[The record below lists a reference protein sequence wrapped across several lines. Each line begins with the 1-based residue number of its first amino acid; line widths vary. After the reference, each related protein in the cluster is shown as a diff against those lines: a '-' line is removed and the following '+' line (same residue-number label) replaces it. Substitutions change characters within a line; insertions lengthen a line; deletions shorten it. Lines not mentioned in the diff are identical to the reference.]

1 MQNSTVASDSTGA
14 MLLVSMIRATANS
27 IEINRD
33 TINALNVF
41 PVPDGDTGTNM
52 MLTLRSVVDDIG
64 DDASGTIGEVA
75 NRMARAA
82 LLGARGNSGLIL
94 AQFFKG
100 LSESLGTTDG
110 EPLLRGS
117 SFAKSL
123 RIAATNSYKAVPNP
137 VEGTMLTVYRECA
150 EVAEA
155 SAAKN
160 GSFENVLSA
169 VAASSLETVRRT
181 PQLLP
186 VLAEAEVVD
195 SGGFGFAVM
204 LDGALR
210 ALHGEEPEARV
221 GEVPMPG
228 GTKFSG
234 SVKADFVDASE
245 EIDWGYCTVF
255 AIQAEDLDLDKIRAH
270 MDQLGRSPIVAG
282 TEVIAKVHVHM
293 EDPGLALSA
302 GLGYGQISN
311 IEIANMDEQT
321 AGWASA
327 RRGDATS
334 PPVATLAAPEIA
346 VVAVAA
352 GDGLTNLIIS
362 TGLGATSVVEGGDT
376 MNPSVADL
384 LAAVNAAPS
393 NKVILLP
400 NNKNVVVAA
409 QQVPDLTGK
418 DVRVVPTR
426 SVQTGVAALLAFN
439 IDLSLDQNEKAM
451 NEVAGEVGEG
461 RVCQAS
467 RDVTIYGHEIKAGM
481 TFATFDDDIV
491 TVGRDPLFVLI
502 KLIEERA
509 DGAEIVTV
517 YTGEAVTPEQAE
529 TTTKSLEVRFSG
541 FDIEVVDGGQ
551 PHYDYLIAVE

>member
-14 MLLVSMIRATANS
+14 ILLVSMIRATANS

-100 LSESLGTTDG
+100 LSESLGTTDD

-210 ALHGEEPEARV
+210 ALHGEEPAARV
-221 GEVPMPG
+221 VEVPMPG
-228 GTKFSG
+228 GAKFSG

-270 MDQLGRSPIVAG
+270 MDQLGRSPIVDG
-282 TEVIAKVHVHM
+282 TDVIAKVHVHM

-352 GDGLTNLIIS
+352 GDGLTDLIIS

-393 NKVILLP
+393 KKVILLP

-451 NEVAGEVGEG
+451 NEVASEVGEG
-461 RVCQAS
+461 GVCQAS

-502 KLIEERA
+502 KLIEEHA

-529 TTTKSLEVRFSG
+529 TTTKSLEEKFSG
-541 FDIEVVDGGQ
+541 FDIEVVHGGQ